1 MDVTAG
7 HAAAIYGEAEPKS
20 AGAQVPRVPR
30 TDIRCIYKLHS
41 KSEPH
46 RKKGFIS

>member
-7 HAAAIYGEAEPKS
+7 HAAAIYRDAEPKS
-20 AGAQVPRVPR
+20 AGAQVPRVPH
-30 TDIRCIYKLHS
+30 TGIRCIYKLHS